1 MYRGERLFN
10 FLPLYVGEPLKRP
23 PELPPRHMTNIY
35 PPCNLGNYIQ
45 FSILRC
51 KNKKEFIANK
61 HKVEGIG
68 REFNLLTL
76 RRIFFDGKEM

>member
-1 MYRGERLFN
+1 MLFSTGKLRHSQGEIQRMYRGERLFN

-51 KNKKEFIANK
+51 RKKE
-61 HKVEGIG
+61 GIYS
-68 REFNLLTL
+68 EQAQS
-76 RRIFFDGKEM
+76 RRDR